1 MKNLIKLIAFILLTI
16 IVFFISNYI
25 VLLSIFFIDLIL
37 IIIFKIS
44 IREYLKN
51 FKYFLPFLLLSVA
64 LNILFSKNL
73 EYAVLI
79 LFRIIICYNITFTY
93 YKLTSILELAN
104 TIETIFS
111 PLKIFRINTGNISL
125 IVSIALCMIPILQ
138 QEINSVRN
146 AIKAKGAK
154 IKITNIT
161 LVLKPI
167 LISMI
172 QRTGEIEK
180 TLIAKGYSE

>member
-1 MKNLIKLIAFILLTI
+1 MKIT
-16 IVFFISNYI
+16 
-25 VLLSIFFIDLIL
+25 
-37 IIIFKIS
+37 
-44 IREYLKN
+44 
-51 FKYFLPFLLLSVA
+51 
-64 LNILFSKNL
+64 L
-73 EYAVLI
+73 EH
-79 LFRIIICYNITFTY
+79 
-93 YKLTSILELAN
+93 
-104 TIETIFS
+104 
-111 PLKIFRINTGNISL
+111 
-125 IVSIALCMIPILQ
+125 ILQ
-138 QEINSVRN
+138 QEINSVLN